1 MAKYLLRRFLQL
13 VVVSFII
20 SVLVFLL
27 VHLLPGDP
35 TTQILGANDTAAN
48 RAILLKQLGLNLP
61 LWHQYTIWLNAA
73 FHGNLGTSY
82 LNHESVTH
90 ILATGAPVSI
100 ELIIISQ
107 VLAFAVAIPLALV
120 ASRKPNKPV
129 DNISTTATFGLL
141 ALPPFVVAPILVA
154 VFAVGLGWFP
164 ATGYTPINQNFAQNI
179 HQMILPSIAITAG
192 SIAVYFRLLRSDL
205 ITTLQQ
211 DFITMARS
219 KGLSNR
225 RIMWRHAFRPSSFS
239 LLAAAGIHRQPDR
252 RHVRGRGPVRHAGDR
267 VRPGPGSGAAGL
279 PGRPGHLARGGH
291 RLRDPAVHHRLH
303 LHHRRPESGPG
314 VIHA

>member
-1 MAKYLLRRFLQL
+1 MGKYLLRRFLQL
-13 VVVSFII
+13 LVVSFVI
-20 SVLVFLL
+20 SVLVFML

-100 ELIIISQ
+100 ELILISQ
-107 VLAFAVAIPLALV
+107 VIAFAIAIPLALV
-120 ASRKPNKPV
+120 VSRKPNKAL
-129 DNISTTATFGLL
+129 DNISTTSTFGLL

-164 ATGYTPINQNFAQNI
+164 ATGYTPFTQAPLTNI
-179 HQMILPSIAITAG
+179 HEMILPSVAITAG

-205 ITTLQQ
+205 ISTLQQ

-219 KGLSNR
+219 KGLSNT

-239 LLAAAGIHRQPDR
+239 LLAAAGINIGSLIAGTFVVELLFAMPGLGFALVQAVEQRDYLVVQGLSLVIAIAFVVIQFIIDFIFTIVDPR
-252 RHVRGRGPVRHAGDR
+252 VVR
-267 VRPGPGSGAAGL
+267 
-279 PGRPGHLARGGH
+279 
-291 RLRDPAVHHRLH
+291 
-303 LHHRRPESGPG
+303 E
-314 VIHA
+314 

>member
-1 MAKYLLRRFLQL
+1 MGKYLIRRFLQL

-35 TTQILGANDTAAN
+35 TEAILGPNDTAAN

-61 LWHQYTIWLNAA
+61 LWHQYVVWLNAA

-82 LNHESVTH
+82 LDHESVTH

-100 ELIIISQ
+100 ELILISQ
-107 VLAFAVAIPLALV
+107 IIAFAIAIPLALV
-120 ASRKPNKPV
+120 VSRKPNRAM

-141 ALPPFVVAPILVA
+141 ALPPFVVAPLLVA
-154 VFAVGLGWFP
+154 IFAVGLGWFP
-164 ATGYTPINQNFAQNI
+164 ATGYTPFTQAPLTNL
-179 HQMILPSIAITAG
+179 HEMILPSVAITAG
-192 SIAVYFRLLRSDL
+192 SIAVYFRVLRSDL
-205 ITTLQQ
+205 ISTLQQ

-239 LLAAAGIHRQPDR
+239 LLAVAGINI
-252 RHVRGRGPVRHAGDR
+252 GSLIAGTF
-267 VRPGPGSGAAGL
+267 VVELLFAL
-279 PGRPGHLARGGH
+279 PGIGYALVQAVEQ
-291 RLRDPAVHHRLH
+291 RDYLVVQGISLVVAIAFV
-303 LHHRRPESGPG
+303 
-314 VIHA
+314 VIQFVIDFLFTIVDPRVVRE